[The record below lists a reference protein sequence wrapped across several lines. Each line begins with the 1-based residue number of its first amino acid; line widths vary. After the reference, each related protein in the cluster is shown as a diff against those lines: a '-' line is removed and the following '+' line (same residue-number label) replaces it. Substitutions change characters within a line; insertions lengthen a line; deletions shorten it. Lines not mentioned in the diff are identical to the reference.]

1 MEFEAESDAGGVDQ
15 WPSDQWLVVSFKGG
29 HEYCEQAEWSGS
41 GSAP

>member
-1 MEFEAESDAGGVDQ
+1 MEFEVESDAGGVDQ
-15 WPSDQWLVVSFKGG
+15 WLVTSWLVVSFKVG